1 MSKKKLFLID
11 AYALIF
17 RAYYAFIKNPVV
29 NSKGFET
36 SAILGFFNSI
46 FDIKRRENPDYLSVV
61 FDKGGSTDRSAI
73 YSEYKSNRSATPEV
87 ILDSVPYIY
96 KILNGLGI
104 TTLDLQGFE
113 ADDIIGTVAKNAEK
127 NGFEVYMVTPD
138 KDFAQLVTENI
149 FLYKPARF
157 GNGIEIMGI
166 EEVNKKFEI
175 DSPIKVIDYLG
186 MMGDSVDNIPG
197 IPGVGDKTAKKFIN
211 DYGSIEGLYKNT
223 HELKGKLKEKVEEN
237 HDLAILSKKLATII
251 TDVPIDYELEN
262 LKISKPLS
270 EQIISIFDELEF
282 RRLKE
287 NYFKLFHDSDEKSE
301 IKQIDLRDDNRSNFI
316 TQEISGKT
324 GILILKQKIKESKLF
339 ALDIKFSE
347 NDIYLCLCWSS
358 ASTYF
363 IKVEKGECKELLKSF
378 KDLFESDIKK
388 IVFNHKAISKILY
401 DHDIKINNFFDIKI
415 GSYLT
420 SPGARNDFKA
430 ILSLNSNI
438 DVNDDEL
445 NLENVYYYKELFLK
459 IDQDLKEK
467 NLLTL
472 IEEIENPLSSVLMK
486 MEYEGIRLDSNL
498 ISEIKEIFENE
509 IKMLEIEIFKVCGV
523 EFNIASPKQLGE
535 VLFERLI
542 LESNPKKTKTGQ
554 YSTSEDTL
562 SKLAKKHEVVK
573 LILEWRS
580 LQKLLTTY
588 VYNLP
593 KQIDSNSNKI
603 HTEFNQTLT
612 TTGRLSSINPNLQ
625 NIPIRTERGKLIRK
639 SFIPRNENYTLLCAD
654 YSQIELRIIAFLSG
668 DSNMKNAFLNNE
680 DIHTSTAARVFNISI
695 DEVNE
700 EQRRNAKI
708 VNFGIIYGVSAF
720 GLSNQTNLTRSES
733 KEIIDNYFKSYP
745 KLKEYMSNQISFAR
759 EKGYV
764 ETILK
769 RKRYLPEI
777 NSRNAILRSSA
788 ERNAINT
795 PVQGSAADIIKL
807 SMIRIDN
814 EFEKKS
820 LKSKLLLQVHDE
832 LVFDVHLAELDIVK
846 QIVLKNME
854 NAIQIDIPLKV
865 DIGNGDNW
873 LVAH

>member
-46 FDIKRRENPDYLSVV
+46 FDIKRREKPEYLSVV

-96 KILNGLGI
+96 SILNGLGI
-104 TTLDLQGFE
+104 TTLDLEGYE

-197 IPGVGDKTAKKFIN
+197 IPGVGDKTAKKFIK
-211 DYGSIEGLYKNT
+211 DYGSIEGLYENT
-223 HELKGKLKEKVEEN
+223 HELKGKLKEKVQEN
-237 HDLAILSKKLATII
+237 HNLAMLSKKLATII
-251 TDVPIDYELEN
+251 TDVPIEYELEK

-282 RRLKE
+282 KRLKE
-287 NYFKLFHDSDEKSE
+287 SYFKLFNDSNLKTEN
-301 IKQIDLRDDNRSNFI
+301 KQAQIIDQNPTNFI
-316 TQEISGKT
+316 TQQISGVK
-324 GILILKQKIKESKLF
+324 GISILKQKIKESKLF
-339 ALDIKFSE
+339 AFDIKFYE
-347 NDIYLCLCWSS
+347 NYVYLCFCWSTS
-358 ASTYF
+358 STYF
-363 IKVEKGECKELLKSF
+363 VKVEREECEDLLKS
-378 KDLFESDIKK
+378 LQNIFESEIKK
-388 IVFNHKAISKILY
+388 IVFDHKATSKILHNY
-401 DHDIKINNFFDIKI
+401 NIKINNFFDIKI
-415 GSYLT
+415 GSYLI

-438 DVNDDEL
+438 DINDDEL
-445 NLENVYYYKELFLK
+445 NLENVYYYEGLFLK
-459 IDQDLKEK
+459 INQELKEK
-467 NLLTL
+467 NLLPL
-472 IEEIENPLSSVLMK
+472 LSEVENPLSSILMK
-486 MEYEGIRLDSNL
+486 MEHEGIRLNSNL
-498 ISEIKEIFENE
+498 ILEIKKIFENE
-509 IKMLEIEIFKVCGV
+509 IQKLETEIFKLSRV

-535 VLFERLI
+535 ILFEKLTI
-542 LESNPKKTKTGQ
+542 ESNPKKTKTGQ

-562 SKLAKKHEVVK
+562 LKLAKKHEIVK
-573 LILEWRS
+573 FILEWRS

-588 VYNLP
+588 VYSLP
-593 KQIDSNSNKI
+593 KQIDPNSNKI

-612 TTGRLSSINPNLQ
+612 TTGRLSSVNPNLQ

-639 SFIPRNENYTLLCAD
+639 CFIPRDENYTLLCAD

-668 DSNMKNAFLNNE
+668 DSNMKNAFINNE
-680 DIHTSTAARVFNISI
+680 DIHTSTAARVFNINI

-720 GLSNQTNLTRSES
+720 GLSNQTNLTRGES

-745 KLKEYMSNQISFAR
+745 KLKEYMSNQISYAR
-759 EKGYV
+759 EKGFV
-764 ETILK
+764 ETILG
-769 RKRYLPEI
+769 RKRYIPEI

-807 SMIRIDN
+807 SMIKIDN

-832 LVFDVHLAELDIVK
+832 LVFDVHLTELDIVK
-846 QIVLKNME
+846 QIVSSNME
-854 NAIQIDIPLKV
+854 NAIQIDVPLKV
-865 DIGNGDNW
+865 DIGHGDNW